1 MASVRIHWLIPRW
14 LPLIAGLL
22 CAPLAS
28 AQASASGTAGSLKGL
43 NDPMPDFPPGS
54 INSVARSHQAE
65 QAAAIATKR
74 QEARYAEQRKAC
86 YKDFFAERC
95 LSTVRDEDYQLRSR
109 ISGVE
114 LEARDF
120 RRRDDAERTAKA
132 RDEREARRQAGE
144 AQDRAERE
152 KKAAAQGKK
161 VEGNA
166 RENADFN
173 AKAGE
178 RAKTAAEANK
188 READRRAGLKEKQDE
203 EQARAPERA
212 ARAKERQAEVD
223 EILKHAAEREA
234 RQKEKERARREQK
247 DKQQG

>member
-1 MASVRIHWLIPRW
+1 MPHVF
-14 LPLIAGLL
+14 G
-22 CAPLAS
+22 
-28 AQASASGTAGSLKGL
+28 QGAGSLKGL
-43 NDPMPDFPPGS
+43 DDPLPDFPAGS
-54 INSVARSHQAE
+54 INSVERSHRAE
-65 QAAAIATKR
+65 EAAAAATKR
-74 QEARYAEQRKAC
+74 QELRYAERRKAC

-95 LSTVRDEDYQLRSR
+95 LSTARDEDYQMRSR
-109 ISGVE
+109 IGAVE

-120 RRRDDAERTAKA
+120 RRRDDAERSAKS
-132 RDEREARRQAGE
+132 RNEREAKRKADE
-144 AQDRAERE
+144 AQDRAARE
-152 KKAAAQGKK
+152 QKAAAQDKK
-161 VEGNA
+161 LQGNA

-173 AKAGE
+173 AKAGD

-188 READRRAGLKEKQDE
+188 READRRADLQRKQNDE
-203 EQARAPERA
+203 RAAAPERA